1 MPNPSPL
8 DLPPQEP
15 DSPGSISNL
24 DGLIRFLIDKGWL
37 ILTCLVLAV
46 IAAAIYVQR
55 ATRIYEAVATVQVE
69 QEEQKVVK
77 VEQVRSEDLR
87 TLDMMNT
94 IAQKLCSPALV
105 EQVLQTN
112 NLLPAAGTVVTN
124 AAGKRLTRDDVL
136 ASYEDNIKAVLR
148 RNTRLIDISVRNKKP
163 ELAARLANSLVQNY
177 LLQEAVS
184 SETTTTSADSF
195 LKREAD
201 RLKSKLE
208 DAEQRLA
215 DYRKQVG
222 AVSLEQ
228 NQDIVTP
235 QLQNLNQLLTQS
247 QANLVQ
253 AQGAYQDSLKMG
265 TNVDTLLAYP
275 GVANATEVMS
285 VSSQLADAENQFAI
299 LKQRYR
305 RKHPKYIQAQA
316 AVDALKA
323 QLAKA
328 VLKLRTRTQE
338 SLRIAY
344 KSALTAEQGLEAQ
357 LHTAESNAMQL
368 GDTAVKFNVLTR
380 EVAADRAMFDSVI
393 NRLNETSVA
402 GQIAPERITVVQPAM
417 APDKPASPKVA
428 LIFALAVFGGL
439 GLGFGIS
446 LLLYTLNTSFRTVE
460 DVEHHLGM
468 PVLGAVPK
476 VSASTGGKDNKLVA
490 AEGSTSVGAEVFR
503 SLRTTV
509 SMLGREE
516 DRRIC
521 LFTSSL
527 PNEGKTFTSVNYAV
541 SLAQQGLRTLLV
553 DADLRKPSVIG
564 FFLGNG
570 AHLSGIT
577 DYFLGRKSFDEICIE
592 HKGVPHLSWMPV
604 GTLVPNPSEL
614 LTQSDFRRFLQECLT
629 RFDRIVIDTA
639 PVLPVSDTLLLA
651 DKVQT
656 VVLVVQGN
664 KTSCKAVER
673 GLQLLKGAGA
683 PISGIVLNL
692 LPHRRFGGYYYSYYH
707 GYGYGYYGDKR
718 TKKSTTHAA

>member
-1 MPNPSPL
+1 MPNTSPL

-15 DSPGSISNL
+15 DTPGAISNL

-55 ATRIYEAVATVQVE
+55 ATRIYEAVATVQVQ
-69 QEEQKVVK
+69 QEAQKVVK

-87 TLDMMNT
+87 ALDMLNT
-94 IAQKLCSPALV
+94 IAQKLCSPALL
-105 EQVLQTN
+105 EQVLETN
-112 NLLPAAGTVVTN
+112 HLLPAAGAAITN
-124 AAGKRLTRDDVL
+124 ASGKHLTRDDVL
-136 ASYEDNIKAVLR
+136 ASYENNVKAVLR
-148 RNTRLIDISVRNKKP
+148 RNTRLIDVSVRNKDP
-163 ELAARLANSLVQNY
+163 RVAARLANSLVRNY
-177 LLQEAVS
+177 LLQEALS
-184 SETTTTSADSF
+184 SETTTTNADTF
-195 LKREAD
+195 LQSQAD
-201 RLKSKLE
+201 RLQTKLE
-208 DAEQRLA
+208 AAEQKLA
-215 DYRKQVG
+215 DYRKRVG

-247 QANLVQ
+247 QAALVQ
-253 AQGAYQDSLKMG
+253 AQGAYRDSLKMG
-265 TNVDTLLAYP
+265 TNVDALLAYP
-275 GVANATEVMS
+275 GVANATEVMA
-285 VSSQLADAENQFAI
+285 VNSQLADAENQFAI

-305 RKHPKYIQAQA
+305 HKHPKYIQAQA

-328 VLKLRTRTQE
+328 VMKLRSRIQE

-344 KSALTAEQGLEAQ
+344 TNAFTAEQGLEAQ
-357 LHTAESNAMQL
+357 VHTAESNAMNL
-368 GDTAVKFNVLTR
+368 GDVAVQFNVLSR
-380 EVAADRAMFDSVI
+380 KVASDRAEFDSVI
-393 NRLNETSVA
+393 SRLNETSVA
-402 GQIAPERITVVQPAM
+402 AQVAPERITLVQPAVV
-417 APDKPASPKVA
+417 PDKPAWPKVA

-476 VSASTGGKDNKLVA
+476 VRAATGGKDNKLVA

-516 DRRIC
+516 DRRTC

-553 DADLRKPSVIG
+553 DADLRKPSVSE

-577 DYFLGRKSFDEICIE
+577 DYFLGRKAFDDLCIQQ
-592 HKGVPHLSWMPV
+592 KDVPHLSWMPV

-614 LTQSDFRRFLQECLT
+614 LTQSDFRRFLQEGLT

-651 DKVQT
+651 GKVQT
-656 VVLVVQGN
+656 VVLIVQGN
-664 KTSCKAVER
+664 KTSYKAVER
-673 GLQLLKGAGA
+673 GLQLLRGAGA

-718 TKKSTTHAA
+718 SKKSASHAA